1 MSRPPSPDSLA
12 ARANASLKAL
22 SNKRTAQQSKSYF
35 KPHEEI
41 WLYGVATP
49 SLRAVEKEIF
59 DAAGRYWSVEEA
71 TRFCDVL
78 LRNRYLE
85 PKGVG
90 IMLLARYR
98 RHFQKELLDS
108 IKTWLMGN
116 LCGNWAATDGL
127 AGRILAPLLSRYP
140 ELIAEVQS
148 WTGSENLWVRRS
160 AAVGLVPLARRG
172 EHLDAAYAVAESLFD
187 NREDLIHKAIGWL
200 LREAGKKEPERL
212 KAFLLAHGPR
222 IPRTTLRYAIE
233 RFSPEERKALL
244 AQTRAQP

>member
-1 MSRPPSPDSLA
+1 MSRQPSPHSLA
-12 ARANASLKAL
+12 ARVNASLKAL
-22 SNKRTAQQSKSYF
+22 SNKRAAEQFKSYF

-49 SLRAVEKEIF
+49 RVKAVEKEIF
-59 DAAGRYWSVEEA
+59 DAARKYWSVEEA
-71 TRFCDVL
+71 IHFCDAL

-90 IMLLARYR
+90 IMLLGRYR
-98 RHFQKELLDS
+98 KHFQAQLLDK
-108 IKTWLMGN
+108 INTWLMEN
-116 LCGNWAATDGL
+116 LCDNWAATDAL

-140 ELIAEVQS
+140 ELIAELQS

-160 AAVGLVPLARRG
+160 AAVGLVPLARKG
-172 EHLDAAYAVAESLFD
+172 QHLDAAYAVAESLFA

-212 KAFLLAHGPR
+212 RAFLLAHGPQ
-222 IPRTTLRYAIE
+222 IPRTALRYAIE
-233 RFSPEERKALL
+233 RFSPEERRALL
-244 AQTRAQP
+244 AQTRAKP